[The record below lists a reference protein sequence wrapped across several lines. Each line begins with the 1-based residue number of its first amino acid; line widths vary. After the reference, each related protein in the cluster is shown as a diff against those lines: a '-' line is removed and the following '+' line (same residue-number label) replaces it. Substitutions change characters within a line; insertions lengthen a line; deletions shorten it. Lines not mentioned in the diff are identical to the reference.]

1 MRLFPILAVI
11 GAIVYT
17 GSEAWGPSDAPA
29 KAVQQGDFEWR
40 GSLSQGQTLYIR
52 GVNGPIEATLA
63 SGSEVEVRAVKKE
76 GRRGNAEDVTIEVV
90 EHDGGV
96 TICAIY
102 PSKDRDDPNECRAS
116 GRGRNNVNNNDT
128 KVEFTVRVP
137 AGVNFVGRSV
147 NGDIEIDGLR
157 SDVDAAT
164 VNGDI
169 EVSTSG
175 TAEARTVNGNVRAS
189 LGSML
194 TEDLEFSTVNGR
206 ITVELP
212 SGVSANVNA
221 GTVNGS
227 IETDFPLTVLGRW
240 GPREM
245 RGTIGGGGPE
255 LSLETVNGSIRLIER

>member
-1 MRLFPILAVI
+1 MRLFPVLAVI

-17 GSEAWGPSDAPA
+17 GADAWGPSGTPVRAS
-29 KAVQQGDFEWR
+29 QQDDFEWR
-40 GSLSQGQTLYIR
+40 GRLAQGQTLYIR

-63 SGSEVEVRAVKKE
+63 SGSEIEVRAVKTE
-76 GRRGNAEDVTIEVV
+76 GRRGNADDVTVEVV

-102 PSKDRDDPNECRAS
+102 PSKDRDDPNECRAN

-147 NGDIEIDGLR
+147 NGGIAVDGLQ

-169 EVSTSG
+169 DVTTSG
-175 TAEARTVNGNVRAS
+175 TAEARTVNGDVRAT
-189 LGSML
+189 LGSTL
-194 TEDLEFSTVNGR
+194 TADLEFSTVNGR

-212 SGVSANVNA
+212 SGVSANVHA

-227 IETDFPLTVLGRW
+227 IETDFPLTVMGRW